1 MREDYSWS
9 MNSRL
14 NSLSTSL
21 NGPVMV
27 TGHTGF
33 KGTWLTLLLEK
44 LGVEVIGY
52 SLEPEKDSLY
62 ARIGRE
68 GMISEKF
75 ADVRNFTAV
84 QKFVDITKPVA
95 VIHLA
100 AQPLV
105 LESFRSPR
113 ETFDTNVMGTVNL
126 LESAFKSESVLAFL
140 AITTDKVYKNENKG
154 LAFKES
160 DALAGKDPYS
170 ASKVGSEAAVDAWQQ
185 ISKSLGGPRVT
196 AIRAGNVIGGGDWA
210 KNRLVPDLIRGFS
223 SHEAVRVR
231 NPLSTRPWQHVLDP
245 VIGYLMT
252 LQEILS
258 GTNIDSINFGPTE
271 SSLTVNEVVNIAK
284 ESWGGNAQ
292 IIIDQ
297 PADTI
302 YEATELELD
311 SSFAKELLNWK
322 PIWSQKESVTATLE
336 WWKNLII
343 EKQDPF
349 NLCRSDI
356 EFALNR
362 VVS

>member
-14 NSLSTSL
+14 NSLGISI
-21 NGPVMV
+21 NGPVLV

-210 KNRLVPDLIRGFS
+210 KNRLVPDLIRGFKS
-223 SHEAVRVR
+223 GSKTIIR
-231 NPLSTRPWQHVLDP
+231 NPRSLRPWQHVLEP
-245 VIGYLMT
+245 LSGYL
-252 LQEILS
+252 
-258 GTNIDSINFGPTE
+258 
-271 SSLTVNEVVNIAK
+271 
-284 ESWGGNAQ
+284 
-292 IIIDQ
+292 
-297 PADTI
+297 
-302 YEATELELD
+302 
-311 SSFAKELLNWK
+311 
-322 PIWSQKESVTATLE
+322 
-336 WWKNLII
+336 
-343 EKQDPF
+343 
-349 NLCRSDI
+349 
-356 EFALNR
+356 
-362 VVS
+362 

>member
-9 MNSRL
+9 MNSSL
-14 NSLSTSL
+14 NSLSTAL
-21 NGPVMV
+21 NGPVLV

-62 ARIGRE
+62 GRIGRE

-75 ADVRNFTAV
+75 ADIRNFTKV
-84 QKFVDITKPVA
+84 QKWIEITQPVA

-105 LESFRSPR
+105 LESFKSPR

-126 LESAFKSESVLAFL
+126 LDSSFMSRSVKAFL

-185 ISKSLGGPRVT
+185 ISTSLGGPRVT

-210 KNRLVPDLIRGFS
+210 KNRLMPDLIRGFS
-223 SHEAVRVR
+223 HNEAVRVR

-245 VIGYLMT
+245 LIGYLMT
-252 LQEILS
+252 LQEVLN
-258 GTNIDSINFGPTE
+258 GRKIDSINFGPSE
-271 SSLTVNEVVNIAK
+271 SSLTVQEVVEIAK
-284 ESWGGNAQ
+284 QCWGGTAQ
-292 IIIDQ
+292 IVFEETKD
-297 PADTI
+297 AI
-302 YEATELELD
+302 YEATTLELD
-311 SSFAKELLNWK
+311 SSLAKELLNWK
-322 PIWSQKESVTATLE
+322 PIWSQKESVAATLG
-336 WWKNLII
+336 WWKSLII
-343 EKQDPF
+343 EKQDPLD
-349 NLCRSDI
+349 LCLSDV
-356 EFALNR
+356 EFALHR
-362 VVS
+362 GVS